1 MYPAGS
7 QITIPATPGSL
18 PLLRDRIVI
27 LSVLGIVTLLSWV
40 YLVDMAQGMDG
51 MMGAQHCAG
60 MMGEPWTAGYF
71 TAMLVMWIIMMV
83 GMMVPSAIPMALIYA
98 AVARKAAREGTP
110 LAPTG
115 IFVIGYVV
123 IWSLFSLG
131 ATIAQW
137 ALDCMALLSPM
148 MMSNSPI
155 LGGLL
160 LLTAGIYQLT
170 PAKDACLRHCRSPV
184 DFISSHWK
192 PGGMGAFRMG
202 IEHGVFCLGCCWILM
217 GLLFFGGVMSLWW
230 IGGLTLFVLLEKVMP
245 FGAIGGRVIGGIVG
259 VWGLMVLILHFFET

>member
-1 MYPAGS
+1 MN
-7 QITIPATPGSL
+7 
-18 PLLRDRIVI
+18 
-27 LSVLGIVTLLSWV
+27 
-40 YLVDMAQGMDG
+40 GMTGGRCGG
-51 MMGAQHCAG
+51 MRGA
-60 MMGEPWTAGYF
+60 PWTAGDF
-71 TAMLVMWIIMMV
+71 AAMLLMWIIMMV
-83 GMMVPSAIPMALIYA
+83 GMMVPSAIPMVLIYA
-98 AVARKAAREGTP
+98 SVARKAACEGTT

-115 IFVIGYVV
+115 IFVTGYVV

-137 ALDCMALLSPM
+137 ALDRMALLSPM

-184 DFISSHWK
+184 DFVSSHWK
-192 PGGMGAFRMG
+192 PGGLGALRMG
-202 IEHGVFCLGCCWILM
+202 IEHGGFCLGCCWTLM

-245 FGAIGGRVIGGIVG
+245 FGAIGGRLIGGIVA
-259 VWGLMVLILHFFET
+259 VWGLMALIQFLET

>member
-1 MYPAGS
+1 MNASLALALLDNSMNILSTGVSETNMSDQNLTCVDCGKQFTFTESEQEFYQSKGFS
-7 QITIPATPGSL
+7 TPGRC
-18 PLLRDRIVI
+18 PACR
-27 LSVLGIVTLLSWV
+27 
-40 YLVDMAQGMDG
+40 A
-51 MMGAQHCAG
+51 
-60 MMGEPWTAGYF
+60 
-71 TAMLVMWIIMMV
+71 
-83 GMMVPSAIPMALIYA
+83 
-98 AVARKAAREGTP
+98 ARKAAREGTP
-110 LAPTG
+110 LASTG

-137 ALDCMALLSPM
+137 ALDRMALLSPM

-184 DFISSHWK
+184 DFVSSHWK
-192 PGGMGAFRMG
+192 PGGLGALRMG
-202 IEHGVFCLGCCWILM
+202 IEHGGFCLGCCWTLM

-245 FGAIGGRVIGGIVG
+245 FGAIGGRLIGGIVA
-259 VWGLMVLILHFFET
+259 VWGLMALIQFLET